1 MLILPSCNR
10 HKNMKKISIAL
21 FACLAFSACS
31 DTKKQEEDLKSDLLK
46 VHDKVMTGD
55 EALMKNKAK
64 LDSLLKLPAKD
75 TAEKVNMRAIDM
87 KLLAA
92 EEAMETWMNNFKPD
106 FVGKSHDDIMK
117 YYADQKKQIL
127 AVDSQMNVA
136 VKESEAY
143 LSNKKVK

>member
-1 MLILPSCNR
+1 MLILPPCNR
-10 HKNMKKISIAL
+10 HKNMKKIVLGIVIG
-21 FACLAFSACS
+21 LAFSACT

-55 EALMKNKAK
+55 EALMKNKMK

-75 TAEKVNMRAIDM
+75 TAEKVNMKAINT

-117 YYADQKKQIL
+117 YYTDQKKQIL

-143 LSNKKVK
+143 LSNKKIK